1 MISKQLILMEMEL
14 SCETS
19 DKFSHLASFN
29 FFLSLS
35 FVPCRAAEF
44 ILYKLKEMGKIDE
57 EDIDGILQEFEQL
70 DYDDSGTLTN
80 SDLILAQTTS

>member
-1 MISKQLILMEMEL
+1 MRHQTNYLILV
-14 SCETS
+14 
-19 DKFSHLASFN
+19 HLA
-29 FFLSLS
+29 FFLI
-35 FVPCRAAEF
+35 FVFVVRCRAAEF

-57 EDIDGILQEFEQL
+57 EDIDGILQEFEEL